1 MRDLEPVPGD
11 GGRPI
16 VRPLAASMVALTL
29 AYGCGGR
36 PAARP
41 RLVVAAVRQPA
52 TSLFFVA
59 VSAGCFADE
68 GIDVEE
74 RTFELG
80 RDALDLLRT
89 GKADAAIAFETPVL
103 RAAFSD
109 DRLRALTTLHTST
122 RNTRLIAR
130 REAGVRA
137 FADLAGKRIGVAGGT
152 NADFFV
158 ELALKLGGVARERVA
173 VVSSPPETSV
183 RALVDGSLDA
193 AVLSDPAAGE
203 AERLLGDAA
212 VVLQTDL
219 YEEVSLLVTRVDQ
232 LETRAPALRSLL
244 RGLACAERHAQAHP
258 ADAQARI
265 RDRFPELDEAGLR
278 GQLGRVSW
286 GLGLDNVLA
295 DLLRRERE
303 MLASSGTT
311 PGRPPELSKLLAP
324 RLLEEVLPESVML
337 LTTPERATW

>member
-1 MRDLEPVPGD
+1 
-11 GGRPI
+11 
-16 VRPLAASMVALTL
+16 MVALAL
-29 AYGCGGR
+29 AGGCGNA
-36 PAARP
+36 PAQRP

-59 VSAGCFADE
+59 RSAGCFEAE

-80 RDALDLLRT
+80 RDALELLRA
-89 GKADAAIAFETPVL
+89 GQADAAIAYATPVL

-109 DRLRALTTLHTST
+109 ERLRALTTLHTST
-122 RNTRLIAR
+122 RNTRLVTR
-130 REAGVRA
+130 RDAGIRD
-137 FADLAGKRIGVAGGT
+137 FADLAGKRIGVARGT

-158 ELALKLGGVARERVA
+158 DLALKLGGVAPPGATVL
-173 VVSSPPETSV
+173 SSAPETSV

-193 AVLSDPAAGE
+193 AVLSDPPAGE

-219 YEEVSLLVTRVDQ
+219 YVEVSLLVTREDQ
-232 LETRAPALRSLL
+232 LAKRAPALRSLL
-244 RGLACAERHAQAHP
+244 RGLSCAERRARADP

-265 RDRFPELDEAGLR
+265 RDRFPEQDDAALR
-278 GQLGRVSW
+278 AQLARVSW
-286 GLGLDNVLA
+286 GLGLDNVLS
-295 DLLRRERE
+295 DVLRRERE
-303 MLASSGTT
+303 MLASSGTAL
-311 PGRPPELSKLLAP
+311 GRPPELSRLLAP

-337 LTTPERATW
+337 LTTPGRAPW